1 MKRILPYTDAE
12 ITLRVARRRAKNMQY
27 AKRLRSERAAA
38 EREHIAREHGVSR
51 EVAAELAG
59 VLRPRVAFEPSP
71 AANAI
76 RQAAEDELPSSIA
89 SEIWRVGDCSCVLH
103 RVYDRSA
110 PEDAQTFHAEP
121 CSAHAGLTLDV
132 LHDTIRE
139 ETLRRAG
146 AHRAV
151 EDAGGE
157 VRAFE
162 WDASREL
169 TVRATIVPAV
179 DMPRVAFVLEE

>member
-12 ITLRVARRRAKNMQY
+12 IALRVARRRAKNMQY

-38 EREHIAREHGVSR
+38 EREHIVREHGVSR
-51 EVAAELAG
+51 DVAAELAG
-59 VLRPRVAFEPSP
+59 ILRPRVAFEPSP
-71 AANAI
+71 AARAI
-76 RQAAEDELPSSIA
+76 RQAAEDELPPSIA

-103 RVYDRSA
+103 RVYDHAA

-121 CSAHAGLTLDV
+121 CSAHTGLALDV

-139 ETLRRAG
+139 ETLRRAR

-162 WDASREL
+162 WGVTRDL
-169 TVRATIVPAV
+169 TVRATVTPAV
-179 DMPRVAFVLEE
+179 NLPRVTFVLEG